1 MNTTPQPRQ
10 NGHAPAILNRPA
22 IEHDFA
28 HGPAPELV
36 VEHRTIAGFLR
47 MAPHRFHLDE
57 IVRFGKKVGDV
68 AESMQLAYLTTIDSS
83 LGVLRVFPVPLM
95 RRVYDIL
102 AAQFHWPQFVE
113 PETVEGDAASRR
125 EMLRSYDKLSALLRS
140 FMEAAEDPEVQHC
153 TSVVLQRIEV
163 DSEGLRAALTE
174 PAAAAAAAAAVPTGP
189 TAMANAT
196 ASNQ

>member
-1 MNTTPQPRQ
+1 MNTTSRPRQ
-10 NGHAPAILNRPA
+10 NGPAPAILNRPA

-113 PETVEGDAASRR
+113 IEAVEGDAASRR

-174 PAAAAAAAAAVPTGP
+174 PAAAAASAAPAPAVANAAAA
-189 TAMANAT
+189 
-196 ASNQ
+196 SNQ